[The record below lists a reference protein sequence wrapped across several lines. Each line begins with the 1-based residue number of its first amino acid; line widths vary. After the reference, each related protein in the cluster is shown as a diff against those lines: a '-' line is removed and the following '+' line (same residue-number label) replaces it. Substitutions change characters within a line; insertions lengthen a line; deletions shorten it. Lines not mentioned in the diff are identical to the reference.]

1 MQNQC
6 KYVNPETRE
15 QCKGFALESG
25 LCFSHDPAN
34 KEAKMEAVTK
44 GGLAPKKIKLNMAV
58 VPIKTVDDVIDILEE
73 TINAVRTGEI
83 PTSNPANTIGFLCS
97 HILKAIEI
105 SSVGPKLEVIDRMI
119 LERKMTERHKR

>member
-1 MQNQC
+1 MQRQC
-6 KYVNPETRE
+6 EYINPDTKER
-15 QCKGFALESG
+15 CNGFALESG
-25 LCFSHDPAN
+25 LCFSHDPEN

-44 GGLAPKKIKLNMAV
+44 GGLAPKKVKLNMAV

-83 PTSNPANTIGFLCS
+83 PTSNPANTIGFLCG

-105 SSVGPKLEVIDRMI
+105 SSVGPKL
-119 LERKMTERHKR
+119 

>member
-1 MQNQC
+1 MQKQCEFINQDTQ
-6 KYVNPETRE
+6 ER
-15 QCKGFALESG
+15 CKGFALEFG
-25 LCFSHDPAN
+25 LCFSHDPAS

-44 GGLAPKKIKLNMAV
+44 GGLAPKKIKLNMAI
-58 VPIKTVDDVIDILEE
+58 VPIKTVEDVINILEE
-73 TINAVRTGEI
+73 TINAVRTGGI

-119 LERKMTERHKR
+119 LERKLTERHRR